1 MRPLSLRIEGLR
13 SFRASVEID
22 FGDRDQ
28 IAVVGDT
35 GAGKS
40 SILEAMTYALYGKT
54 SFAGQA
60 NQELMND
67 TSDKTRVVLR
77 FRVSG
82 QEWDVVRT
90 LRRDGKG
97 QVRPSGARL
106 QLLGKDGE
114 PLEIVEQVRQV
125 NERVEQLIG
134 LDSDAFLRTVVLP
147 QGRFARLLVEDRPAD
162 RGKVLRQLW
171 PTEDLEAVGELASWA
186 LGDVGQTRARLE
198 QEAEAHPEDPE
209 AHLAQLRKHAASAQ
223 ERADAAAAL
232 AEEASRAFG
241 SLEAA
246 IETGRRA
253 AAEIG
258 RVEPGLSR
266 IEEAEV
272 QVAPVQKV
280 EREIEKADGEL
291 RGKQAGLREQLDR
304 IPSEDGP
311 DQGEVTTA
319 LIALQRFASLASAA
333 VEAAGEMRRKATA
346 AQAKREA
353 AGQAKEA
360 AEKATK
366 EAQRHAQLRPPLA
379 EAEETA
385 RTRREEARLAHQK
398 CDGLRRGAEEA
409 QKKVAE
415 LADRQAE
422 LATKDGNAVAEA
434 EKAKAAAADAEGK
447 LADARRANSAAAA
460 ARGLQPG
467 DDCPVCRRD
476 LPAGWV
482 PPEDAGLAD
491 AETAAGQARAV
502 ADERGRQAASA
513 SAEKQSAEKHLSD
526 AQASAKEALAEYSRA
541 VKELA
546 AAFGPAATFGP
557 ASTAGPA
564 SDDVPVAGAPRL
576 PSLDSLI
583 GPLEAAHQKAS
594 AALIQ
599 HDDEQKALDAEGA
612 RLSNEAATAEAEAKG
627 ADELATV
634 ARQGAVDALA
644 RLARNVGEA
653 PSPYR
658 PRVDLPS
665 DPAELD
671 KVDQS
676 AADSP
681 IAEAQKRQH
690 VLAEREQQRLRL
702 NRELEEAG
710 KAREDLAQRRLTE
723 VEQPLSAIVGTL
735 GSHRD
740 TMLRAVA
747 ALALGDALGTVADVP
762 SAPSGKGP
770 AAHQEWMRGL
780 RSLTSALVEAARARV
795 KEAAEAEQVARDA
808 LAEVGRQLVA
818 QAADDLSLD
827 AEAES
832 VGTPALQLLDGPEP
846 AAGSEPPTDTEPPA
860 GPELLAGSEPL
871 AAPEPR
877 AGPEPPATPEAVVAR
892 TAEARRDADHAARN
906 AARERDA
913 FAAIKDDVLALRALL
928 DEADELE
935 RALSDLDKALKPG
948 AFLKWLTLR
957 RSRSLLVQASR
968 MLGEISGGKYSF
980 VDPGDDEGQWRV
992 LDEES
997 GQPRSPASL
1006 SGGEQFIA
1014 SLALALGMVEMMA
1027 RAGGRLE
1034 SLFLDEGFG
1043 SLDRGNLDSAV
1054 EALGTVAATGRMVGV
1069 ISHVRA
1075 VAEQL
1080 DHVLEVERTAA
1091 GSRAKWLSRD
1101 QRRRTS
1107 RSDAEREASAAME
1120 GLLE

>member
-97 QVRPSGARL
+97 QVKPSGARL

-134 LDSDAFLRTVVLP
+134 LDSEAFLRTVVLP

-171 PTEDLEAVGELASWA
+171 PTEDLEAVGELASQA
-186 LGDVGQTRARLE
+186 LGDVVQTRVRLE
-198 QEAEAHPEDPE
+198 QEAEGHPEDPE
-209 AHLAQLRKHAASAQ
+209 ARLVELRENAASAQ
-223 ERADAAAAL
+223 QRADAATAL
-232 AEEASRAFG
+232 EEEASRAFG
-241 SLEAA
+241 ALEAA
-246 IETGRRA
+246 IETGKRA

-280 EREIEKADGEL
+280 EREIEKADEEL

-319 LIALQRFASLASAA
+319 LVSLQGFASLASAA

-379 EAEETA
+379 EAEGTA

-422 LATKDGNAVAEA
+422 LATKAGNAVAEA
-434 EKAKAAAADAEGK
+434 EKAKAAASEAEGK

-476 LPAGWV
+476 LPAGWA

-491 AETAAGQARAV
+491 AEAAAGQARAM

-546 AAFGPAATFGP
+546 AAFGPAAAFDP

-564 SDDVPVAGAPRL
+564 SDDGPIAGAPPL

-583 GPLEAAHQKAS
+583 GPLEDAHQKAS
-594 AALIQ
+594 AALIR
-599 HDDEQKALDAEGA
+599 HDDGQKAMDDERA
-612 RLSNEAATAEAEAKG
+612 RLSNEAAKAEAEAKG
-627 ADELATV
+627 TDELATA
-634 ARQGAVDALA
+634 ARKTAVDALV
-644 RLARNVGEA
+644 RLAGNVGKT

-658 PRVDLPS
+658 PRVDIPS
-665 DPAELD
+665 EPAELGE
-671 KVDQS
+671 VDQS

-690 VLAEREQQRLRL
+690 VLEEREQQRLRL

-710 KAREDLAQRRLTE
+710 KAREDLAQRRVVE

-735 GSHRD
+735 GNHRD

-747 ALALGDALGTVADVP
+747 ALALGDALGTAADVP
-762 SAPSGKGP
+762 SAPSGKDP
-770 AAHQEWMRGL
+770 TAHQEWMRGL
-780 RSLTSALVEAARARV
+780 RSLTSDLVEAARARV
-795 KEAAEAEQVARDA
+795 KETAAAEQAARDA
-808 LAEVGRQLVA
+808 VAEVGRQLVA
-818 QAADDLSLD
+818 QVADALSLD
-827 AEAES
+827 AEAEA
-832 VGTPALQLLDGPEP
+832 VGTPAVEP
-846 AAGSEPPTDTEPPA
+846 LAD
-860 GPELLAGSEPL
+860 PELLAGSEPL
-871 AAPEPR
+871 A
-877 AGPEPPATPEAVVAR
+877 GPEPPAAPQPLASPEPPAAPEAVVAK
-892 TAEARRDADHAARN
+892 AAGARRDADHAARN
-906 AARERDA
+906 AARKRDA
-913 FAAIKDDVLALRALL
+913 FAAIKDDVLALRSLL

>member
-13 SFRASVEID
+13 SFRAQVEID

-97 QVRPSGARL
+97 QVRPSGAQL
-106 QLLGKDGE
+106 QLLGKNGE

-171 PTEDLEAVGELASWA
+171 PTEDLEAVGELASRA
-186 LGDVGQTRARLE
+186 LGAVGQTRVRLE
-198 QEAEAHPEDPE
+198 QEAGAHPEDPK

-232 AEEASRAFG
+232 EEEASRAFG
-241 SLEAA
+241 ALEAA
-246 IETGRRA
+246 IETGKRA
-253 AAEIG
+253 TGEIG

-280 EREIEKADGEL
+280 EREIEKADEEL
-291 RGKQAGLREQLDR
+291 LGKQAGFREQLDR

-311 DQGEVTTA
+311 DQGEVATA
-319 LIALQRFASLASAA
+319 LAALQGFGSLASTAI
-333 VEAAGEMRRKATA
+333 EAAGEMRRKATA

-398 CDGLRRGAEEA
+398 CDGLQRGAEEA

-415 LADRQAE
+415 LADLQAE
-422 LATKDGNAVAEA
+422 RATKAGNAVAEE
-434 EKAKAAAADAEGK
+434 EKAKAAAAEAEGK

-460 ARGLQPG
+460 SSGLQPG

-476 LPAGWV
+476 LPAGWS

-491 AETAAGQARAV
+491 TEAAAGQARAV
-502 ADERGRQAASA
+502 ADQAGRQAASA
-513 SAEKQSAEKHLSD
+513 DAESQSVKKQLSD
-526 AQASAKEALAEYSRA
+526 AQASAKEASAEYRRA

-546 AAFGPAATFGP
+546 AALGASTFDP

-564 SDDVPVAGAPRL
+564 SDDAPVAGAPPL
-576 PSLDSLI
+576 PALDSLI

-612 RLSNEAATAEAEAKG
+612 RLSNDAAKAEAEAKG
-627 ADELATV
+627 ADELATA
-634 ARQGAVDALA
+634 ARKTAVDALT
-644 RLARNVGEA
+644 RLAGNVGKT

-665 DPAELD
+665 DPTELD

-681 IAEAQKRQH
+681 IAEAQKRQQ
-690 VLAEREQQRLRL
+690 VLEVREQQRRRL

-710 KAREDLAQRRLTE
+710 KAREELAQRRVAE
-723 VEQPLSAIVGTL
+723 VEQPLSAIVEAL

-740 TMLRAVA
+740 TVLRAVA
-747 ALALGDALGTVADVP
+747 ALALGDALGATANVP
-762 SAPSGKGP
+762 SAPSGKDP

-795 KEAAEAEQVARDA
+795 KEAAAAEQAARDA
-808 LAEVGRQLVA
+808 VAEVDRRLVAQA

-827 AEAES
+827 AEAEA
-832 VGTPALQLLDGPEP
+832 VGTPALELLAGPELLADP
-846 AAGSEPPTDTEPPA
+846 GPLAGSEPPA
-860 GPELLAGSEPL
+860 GPELLPAPEPL
-871 AAPEPR
+871 AAPQ
-877 AGPEPPATPEAVVAR
+877 PPASPEAVVAKA
-892 TAEARRDADHAARN
+892 AEALRDADHAARN
-906 AARERDA
+906 ATRKRDA

-957 RSRSLLVQASR
+957 RSRSLLIQASR

-980 VDPGDDEGQWRV
+980 VDPEDDEGQWRV

-1091 GSRAKWLSRD
+1091 GSRAKWLARD

>member
-13 SFRASVEID
+13 SFRAPVEID

-60 NQELMND
+60 SQELMND

-97 QVRPSGARL
+97 QVRPSGAQL

-114 PLEIVEQVRQV
+114 PLEIVEKVRQV

-134 LDSDAFLRTVVLP
+134 LDSEAFLRTVVLP
-147 QGRFARLLVEDRPAD
+147 QGRFARLLVEDLPSK
-162 RGKVLRQLW
+162 RGEVLRQLW
-171 PTEDLEAVGELASWA
+171 PTEDLEAVGELASRA

-198 QEAEAHPEDPE
+198 QEAEGHPEDPE
-209 AHLAQLRKHAASAQ
+209 AHLAQLREHAASAQ
-223 ERADAAAAL
+223 ERADAATAL
-232 AEEASRAFG
+232 EEEASRAFG
-241 SLEAA
+241 ALEAA
-246 IETGRRA
+246 VETGKRA
-253 AAEIG
+253 EEEIG
-258 RVEPGLSR
+258 RVEPGLLR
-266 IEEAEV
+266 IEEAET

-280 EREIEKADGEL
+280 EREIEKADEEL

-319 LIALQRFASLASAA
+319 LVALQRFASLASAA

-346 AQAKREA
+346 ARAKREA
-353 AGQAKEA
+353 AGQAKDA

-422 LATKDGNAVAEA
+422 LATKDGNAVAEV

-491 AETAAGQARAV
+491 AETAARQARAV

-526 AQASAKEALAEYSRA
+526 TQASAKEASAEYSRA

-546 AAFGPAATFGP
+546 AAFGPAATFDP

-564 SDDVPVAGAPRL
+564 SDAGPIAGAPPL
-576 PSLDSLI
+576 PGLDSLI
-583 GPLEAAHQKAS
+583 GPLEDAHQKAL
-594 AALIQ
+594 AALIR
-599 HDDEQKALDAEGA
+599 HDDGQKAMDDQRA
-612 RLSNEAATAEAEAKG
+612 RLSNEAAKAEAEAKG
-627 ADELATV
+627 ADELATA
-634 ARQGAVDALA
+634 ARKTAVDALV
-644 RLARNVGEA
+644 RLAGNVGET

-665 DPAELD
+665 DPTELD
-671 KVDQS
+671 EVDQS

-690 VLAEREQQRLRL
+690 VLEEREQQRLRL

-710 KAREDLAQRRLTE
+710 KAREDLAQRRVVE

-747 ALALGDALGTVADVP
+747 ALALGDALGAAADVP
-762 SAPSGKGP
+762 SAPSGKDP

-780 RSLTSALVEAARARV
+780 RSLTSDLVEAARARV
-795 KEAAEAEQVARDA
+795 KETAAAEQAARDA
-808 LAEVGRQLVA
+808 VAEVGRQLVA
-818 QAADDLSLD
+818 QVADALSLD
-827 AEAES
+827 AEAEA
-832 VGTPALQLLDGPEP
+832 VGTPALEP
-846 AAGSEPPTDTEPPA
+846 LAD
-860 GPELLAGSEPL
+860 PELLAGSEPL
-871 AAPEPR
+871 ADPEPL
-877 AGPEPPATPEAVVAR
+877 AGPEPPAAPQPLASPEPPATPEAVVAR
-892 TAEARRDADHAARN
+892 TAEARRDTDHAARN
-906 AARERDA
+906 AARKRDA
-913 FAAIKDDVLALRALL
+913 FAAIKDDVLALRSLL

>member
-13 SFRASVEID
+13 SFRAQVEID

-97 QVRPSGARL
+97 QVKPSGARL

-171 PTEDLEAVGELASWA
+171 PTEDLEAVGELASRA
-186 LGDVGQTRARLE
+186 LGNVGQTRVRLE
-198 QEAEAHPEDPE
+198 QEAGAHPEDPE

-232 AEEASRAFG
+232 EEEASRAFVA
-241 SLEAA
+241 LEAA
-246 IETGRRA
+246 IETGQRA
-253 AAEIG
+253 TGEIG

-280 EREIEKADGEL
+280 EREIEKADEEL

-311 DQGEVTTA
+311 DQGEVATA
-319 LIALQRFASLASAA
+319 LAALQGFGSLASTAI
-333 VEAAGEMRRKATA
+333 EAAGEMRRKATA

-379 EAEETA
+379 EAEEAA

-398 CDGLRRGAEEA
+398 CDGLQRGAEEA

-415 LADRQAE
+415 LADLQAE
-422 LATKDGNAVAEA
+422 RATKAGNAVAEE
-434 EKAKAAAADAEGK
+434 EKAKAAAAEAEGK

-460 ARGLQPG
+460 SSGLQPG

-476 LPAGWV
+476 LPAGWA

-491 AETAAGQARAV
+491 AEAAAGQARAV
-502 ADERGRQAASA
+502 ADERGQQAVSA
-513 SAEKQSAEKHLSD
+513 GTELQSGEKRLSD
-526 AQASAKEALAEYSRA
+526 EQASAKEAVAEYSRA

-546 AAFGPAATFGP
+546 AEFGPAATFDP

-564 SDDVPVAGAPRL
+564 SDDAPVAGAPPL
-576 PSLDSLI
+576 PALDSLI
-583 GPLEAAHQKAS
+583 RPLEDAHQKAS
-594 AALIQ
+594 EGLTR
-599 HDDEQKALDAEGA
+599 HDDGQKAMDDERA
-612 RLSNEAATAEAEAKG
+612 RLSNDAAKAEAEAKG
-627 ADELATV
+627 ADELATA
-634 ARQGAVDALA
+634 ARKTAVDALT
-644 RLARNVGEA
+644 RLAGNVGKT

-665 DPAELD
+665 DPTELD

-690 VLAEREQQRLRL
+690 VLEEREQQRLRL

-710 KAREDLAQRRLTE
+710 KAREVLAQRRVAE
-723 VEQPLSAIVGTL
+723 VEQPLSAIVEML

-740 TMLRAVA
+740 TVLRAVA
-747 ALALGDALGTVADVP
+747 ALGLGDALGATANVP
-762 SAPSGKGP
+762 STPSGKDP

-795 KEAAEAEQVARDA
+795 KEAAAAEQAARDA
-808 LAEVGRQLVA
+808 VAEVDRRLVAQA

-827 AEAES
+827 AEAEA
-832 VGTPALQLLDGPEP
+832 VGTPAP
-846 AAGSEPPTDTEPPA
+846 
-860 GPELLAGSEPL
+860 EPL
-871 AAPEPR
+871 AAPQ
-877 AGPEPPATPEAVVAR
+877 PPASPEAVVAKA
-892 TAEARRDADHAARN
+892 AEALRDADHAARN
-906 AARERDA
+906 AARKRDA

-957 RSRSLLVQASR
+957 RSRALLIQASR

-980 VDPGDDEGQWRV
+980 VDPEDDEGQWRV

>member
-13 SFRASVEID
+13 SFRAQVEID

-97 QVRPSGARL
+97 QVKPSGARL

-171 PTEDLEAVGELASWA
+171 PTEDLEAVGELASRA
-186 LGDVGQTRARLE
+186 LGNVGQTRVRLE
-198 QEAEAHPEDPE
+198 QEAGAHPEDPE

-232 AEEASRAFG
+232 EEEASRAFVA
-241 SLEAA
+241 LEAA
-246 IETGRRA
+246 IETGQRA
-253 AAEIG
+253 TGEIG

-280 EREIEKADGEL
+280 EREIEKADEEL
-291 RGKQAGLREQLDR
+291 LGKQAGFREQLDR

-311 DQGEVTTA
+311 DQGEVATA
-319 LIALQRFASLASAA
+319 LAALQGFGSLASTAI
-333 VEAAGEMRRKATA
+333 EAAGEMRRKATA

-379 EAEETA
+379 EAEEAA

-398 CDGLRRGAEEA
+398 CDGLQRGAEEA

-415 LADRQAE
+415 LADLQAE
-422 LATKDGNAVAEA
+422 RATKAGNAVAEA
-434 EKAKAAAADAEGK
+434 EKAKAAAAEAEGK

-460 ARGLQPG
+460 SSGLQPG

-476 LPAGWV
+476 LPAGWA
-482 PPEDAGLAD
+482 PPEDAGLAN
-491 AETAAGQARAV
+491 AEAAAGQARAV
-502 ADERGRQAASA
+502 ADERGQQAVSA
-513 SAEKQSAEKHLSD
+513 GTELQSGEKRLSD
-526 AQASAKEALAEYSRA
+526 EQASAKEAVAEYSRA

-546 AAFGPAATFGP
+546 AALGPASTFDP

-564 SDDVPVAGAPRL
+564 SGDAPVAGAP
-576 PSLDSLI
+576 PVPALDSLI
-583 GPLEAAHQKAS
+583 RPLEDAHQKAS
-594 AALIQ
+594 EALTR
-599 HDDEQKALDAEGA
+599 HDDGQKAMDDERA
-612 RLSNEAATAEAEAKG
+612 RLSNDAAKAEAEAKG
-627 ADELATV
+627 ADELATA
-634 ARQGAVDALA
+634 ARKTAVDALA
-644 RLARNVGEA
+644 RLAGNVGKT

-665 DPAELD
+665 DPTELD

-681 IAEAQKRQH
+681 IAEVQKRQH
-690 VLAEREQQRLRL
+690 VLEEREQQRRRL

-710 KAREDLAQRRLTE
+710 KAREVLAQRRVAE
-723 VEQPLSAIVGTL
+723 VEQPLSTIVATL

-740 TMLRAVA
+740 TVLRAVA
-747 ALALGDALGTVADVP
+747 ALALGDALGADDDIP
-762 SAPSGKGP
+762 STPSGKDP
-770 AAHQEWMRGL
+770 AAHQEWMQGL

-795 KEAAEAEQVARDA
+795 KEAAEAEQAARDA
-808 LAEVGRQLVA
+808 VAEVGRQLVA

-827 AEAES
+827 AEAA
-832 VGTPALQLLDGPEP
+832 PQ
-846 AAGSEPPTDTEPPA
+846 PPA
-860 GPELLAGSEPL
+860 S
-871 AAPEPR
+871 
-877 AGPEPPATPEAVVAR
+877 PEAVVAKA
-892 TAEARRDADHAARN
+892 AEALRDADHAARN
-906 AARERDA
+906 AARKRDA

-957 RSRSLLVQASR
+957 RSRALLIQASR

-980 VDPGDDEGQWRV
+980 VDPEDDEGQWRV

>member
-13 SFRASVEID
+13 SFRAQVEID

-97 QVRPSGARL
+97 QVRPSGAQL
-106 QLLGKDGE
+106 QLLGKNGE

-171 PTEDLEAVGELASWA
+171 PTEDLEAVGELASRA
-186 LGDVGQTRARLE
+186 LGAVGQTRVRLE
-198 QEAEAHPEDPE
+198 QEAGAHPEDPK

-232 AEEASRAFG
+232 EEEASRAFG
-241 SLEAA
+241 ALEAA
-246 IETGRRA
+246 IETGKRA
-253 AAEIG
+253 TGEIG

-280 EREIEKADGEL
+280 EREIEKADEEL
-291 RGKQAGLREQLDR
+291 LGKQAGFREQLDR

-311 DQGEVTTA
+311 DQGEVATA
-319 LIALQRFASLASAA
+319 LAALQGFGSLASTAI
-333 VEAAGEMRRKATA
+333 EAAGEMRRKATA

-398 CDGLRRGAEEA
+398 CDGLQRGAEEA

-415 LADRQAE
+415 LADLQAE
-422 LATKDGNAVAEA
+422 RATKAGNAVAEE
-434 EKAKAAAADAEGK
+434 EKAKAAAAEAEGK

-460 ARGLQPG
+460 SSGLQPG

-476 LPAGWV
+476 LPAGWS

-491 AETAAGQARAV
+491 TEAAAGQARAV
-502 ADERGRQAASA
+502 ADQAGRQAASA
-513 SAEKQSAEKHLSD
+513 DAESQSVKKQLSD
-526 AQASAKEALAEYSRA
+526 AQASAKEASAEYRRA

-546 AAFGPAATFGP
+546 AALGASTFDP

-564 SDDVPVAGAPRL
+564 SDDAPVAGAPPL
-576 PSLDSLI
+576 PALDSLI

-612 RLSNEAATAEAEAKG
+612 RLSNDAAKAEAEAKG
-627 ADELATV
+627 ADELATA
-634 ARQGAVDALA
+634 ARKTAVDALT
-644 RLARNVGEA
+644 RLAGNVGKT

-665 DPAELD
+665 DPTELD

-681 IAEAQKRQH
+681 IAEAQKRQQ
-690 VLAEREQQRLRL
+690 VLEVREQQRRRL

-710 KAREDLAQRRLTE
+710 KAREELAQRRVAE
-723 VEQPLSAIVGTL
+723 VEQPLSAIVEAL

-740 TMLRAVA
+740 TVLRAVA
-747 ALALGDALGTVADVP
+747 ALALGDALGATANVP
-762 SAPSGKGP
+762 SAPSGKDP
-770 AAHQEWMRGL
+770 AAHQEWMLGL
-780 RSLTSALVEAARARV
+780 RSLTSALVGAARARV
-795 KEAAEAEQVARDA
+795 KEAAGAEQAARDA
-808 LAEVGRQLVA
+808 VAEVDRRLVA
-818 QAADDLSLD
+818 QAADDLSLN
-827 AEAES
+827 AETEA
-832 VGTPALQLLDGPEP
+832 VGTLTIEPLAGPEP
-846 AAGSEPPTDTEPPA
+846 
-860 GPELLAGSEPL
+860 LAGSEPL
-871 AAPEPR
+871 AAP
-877 AGPEPPATPEAVVAR
+877 APPATPEAVVAKA
-892 TAEARRDADHAARN
+892 AEALRDADHAARN
-906 AARERDA
+906 AARKRDA

-957 RSRSLLVQASR
+957 RSRALLIQASR

-980 VDPGDDEGQWRV
+980 VDPEDDEGQWRV

>member
-13 SFRASVEID
+13 SFRAPVEID

-54 SFAGQA
+54 SFAGKA

-82 QEWDVVRT
+82 QEWEVVRT

-97 QVRPSGARL
+97 QVKASGAQL
-106 QLLGKDGE
+106 QRLGKDGE
-114 PLEIVEQVRQV
+114 PLEFVEHVGQVTD
-125 NERVEQLIG
+125 RVKELIG

-147 QGRFARLLVEDRPAD
+147 QGRFARLLVEDRPTY
-162 RGKVLRQLW
+162 RSEVLRQLW
-171 PTEDLEAVGELASWA
+171 PTEDLETVGKLASHA
-186 LGDVGQTRARLE
+186 LGDLGQTRVRLE
-198 QEAEAHPEDPE
+198 QEAEAHPKDPE
-209 AHLAQLRKHAASAQ
+209 AHLAQLRKHAATAQ
-223 ERADAAAAL
+223 ERADAAATL
-232 AEEASRAFG
+232 EEEASQAFR
-241 SLEAA
+241 SLETAV
-246 IETGRRA
+246 ETGQRA
-253 AAEIG
+253 TAEIG

-266 IEEAEV
+266 IEEAEA
-272 QVAPVQKV
+272 QVAPVKKIK
-280 EREIEKADGEL
+280 REIEKADEEMQ
-291 RGKQAGLREQLDR
+291 RAQAGLRDKLAR

-311 DQGEVTTA
+311 DQREVATA
-319 LIALQRFASLASAA
+319 LAALQSFGNLASAA
-333 VEAAGEMRRKATA
+333 VEAAGEMRQKATA
-346 AQAKREA
+346 AQAKRDV
-353 AGQAKEA
+353 AGQAKKA
-360 AEKATK
+360 AKKAAK
-366 EAQRHAQLRPPLA
+366 ETQRHAQLRSPLA

-385 RTRREEARLAHQK
+385 RTRREEAHLAHQR

-422 LATKDGNAVAEA
+422 LATKAEKAVTEA
-434 EKAKAAAADAEGK
+434 EKAKAAAAEAEGK
-447 LADARRANSAAAA
+447 LADAQRANSAAAA
-460 ARGLQPG
+460 ASGLHPG

-476 LPAGWV
+476 LPAGWS

-491 AETAAGQARAV
+491 RKAASRQARDV
-502 ADERGRQAASA
+502 ADELGRRAASA
-513 SAEKQSAEKHLSD
+513 GAESQSTKKQLIDEQASSKETSAEYD
-526 AQASAKEALAEYSRA
+526 RA
-541 VKELA
+541 VKEVA
-546 AAFGPAATFGP
+546 AAF
-557 ASTAGPA
+557 GPA
-564 SDDVPVAGAPRL
+564 SDDVPIAGAPSL

-583 GPLEAAHQKAS
+583 RPLEAAHQKAS
-594 AALIQ
+594 AALTR
-599 HDDEQKALDAEGA
+599 HDDERKALDTEDL
-612 RLSNEAATAEAEAKG
+612 RLSNDAAKAEAEAKG
-627 ADELATV
+627 AAELATV

-644 RLARNVGEA
+644 RLAENMGETPA
-653 PSPYR
+653 PYR
-658 PRVDLPS
+658 PHVDLPS

-671 KVDQS
+671 KIDQS
-676 AADSP
+676 AADGP

-690 VLAEREQQRLRL
+690 VLEEREQQRRRF
-702 NRELEEAG
+702 NQELEEAG
-710 KAREDLAQRRLTE
+710 KAREDLAQRRVAE
-723 VEQPLSAIVGTL
+723 VEQPLSEIVGTL
-735 GSHRD
+735 GNHRD
-740 TMLRAVA
+740 TVLGAIA
-747 ALALGDALGTVADVP
+747 ALALGGALGAAADVP
-762 SAPSGKGP
+762 SVPSGKDP

-795 KEAAEAEQVARDA
+795 KEATEAEQAARDA
-808 LAEVGRQLVA
+808 VAEVNRRLVA
-818 QAADDLSLD
+818 QA
-827 AEAES
+827 
-832 VGTPALQLLDGPEP
+832 
-846 AAGSEPPTDTEPPA
+846 
-860 GPELLAGSEPL
+860 EPL
-871 AAPEPR
+871 AS
-877 AGPEPPATPEAVVAR
+877 PEPPAAPKAVVAR
-892 TAEARRDADHAARN
+892 AAEALRDADHAARN
-906 AARERDA
+906 AAGDRDA
-913 FAAIKDDVLALRALL
+913 FAAIKDDVLALRVLL
-928 DEADELE
+928 DDASELE
-935 RALSDLDKALKPG
+935 HALSDLDKALKSG

-968 MLGEISGGKYSF
+968 MLREISGGKYSF
-980 VDPGDDEGQWRV
+980 VDPEDDEGQWRV
-992 LDEES
+992 LDEDS

-1091 GSRAKWLSRD
+1091 GSRAKW
-1101 QRRRTS
+1101 S

>member
-1 MRPLSLRIEGLR
+1 M
-13 SFRASVEID
+13 
-22 FGDRDQ
+22 
-28 IAVVGDT
+28 
-35 GAGKS
+35 
-40 SILEAMTYALYGKT
+40 
-54 SFAGQA
+54 
-60 NQELMND
+60 
-67 TSDKTRVVLR
+67 
-77 FRVSG
+77 
-82 QEWDVVRT
+82 
-90 LRRDGKG
+90 
-97 QVRPSGARL
+97 
-106 QLLGKDGE
+106 
-114 PLEIVEQVRQV
+114 
-125 NERVEQLIG
+125 
-134 LDSDAFLRTVVLP
+134 
-147 QGRFARLLVEDRPAD
+147 
-162 RGKVLRQLW
+162 
-171 PTEDLEAVGELASWA
+171 
-186 LGDVGQTRARLE
+186 GQTRVRLE
-198 QEAEAHPEDPE
+198 QEAGAHPEDPE

-232 AEEASRAFG
+232 EEEASRAFG

-246 IETGRRA
+246 IETGKRA
-253 AAEIG
+253 TGEIG

-272 QVAPVQKV
+272 QVAPVQNV
-280 EREIEKADGEL
+280 EREIEKADEEL
-291 RGKQAGLREQLDR
+291 RGKQAGFREQLDR

-311 DQGEVTTA
+311 DQGEIATA
-319 LIALQRFASLASAA
+319 LAALQGFGSLASTAI
-333 VEAAGEMRRKATA
+333 EAAGEMRRKATA

-398 CDGLRRGAEEA
+398 CDGLQRGAEEA

-415 LADRQAE
+415 LADLQAE
-422 LATKDGNAVAEA
+422 RATKAGNAVAEA
-434 EKAKAAAADAEGK
+434 EKAKAAAAEAEGK

-460 ARGLQPG
+460 SSGLQPG

-476 LPAGWV
+476 LPAGWA
-482 PPEDAGLAD
+482 PPEDAGLAN
-491 AETAAGQARAV
+491 AEAAAGQARAV
-502 ADERGRQAASA
+502 ADERGQQAASA
-513 SAEKQSAEKHLSD
+513 GTELQSAEKQLSD
-526 AQASAKEALAEYSRA
+526 AQASAKEASAEYSRA

-546 AAFGPAATFGP
+546 AALDPASTSDP

-564 SDDVPVAGAPRL
+564 SDDAPVAGAPPL
-576 PSLDSLI
+576 PALDSLI
-583 GPLEAAHQKAS
+583 RPLEDAHQKAS
-594 AALIQ
+594 EALTR
-599 HDDEQKALDAEGA
+599 HDDGQKAIDDERA
-612 RLSNEAATAEAEAKG
+612 RLSNEAAKAEAEAKG
-627 ADELATV
+627 ADELATA
-634 ARQGAVDALA
+634 ARKTAVDALT
-644 RLARNVGEA
+644 RLAGNVGKT

-665 DPAELD
+665 DPTELD

-690 VLAEREQQRLRL
+690 VLEEREQQRLRI

-710 KAREDLAQRRLTE
+710 KAREELAQRRVAE
-723 VEQPLSAIVGTL
+723 VEQPLSTIVATL

-740 TMLRAVA
+740 TVLRAVA
-747 ALALGDALGTVADVP
+747 ALALGDALGATANVP
-762 SAPSGKGP
+762 STPSGKDP

-795 KEAAEAEQVARDA
+795 KEAAAAEQAARDA
-808 LAEVGRQLVA
+808 VAEVDRRLLA
-818 QAADDLSLD
+818 QAADELALN
-827 AEAES
+827 AEAEA
-832 VGTPALQLLDGPEP
+832 VGTPVPQ
-846 AAGSEPPTDTEPPA
+846 PPA
-860 GPELLAGSEPL
+860 S
-871 AAPEPR
+871 
-877 AGPEPPATPEAVVAR
+877 PEAVVAR
-892 TAEARRDADHAARN
+892 AAEALRDADHAARN
-906 AARERDA
+906 AARKRDA

-957 RSRSLLVQASR
+957 RSRALLIQASR

-980 VDPGDDEGQWRV
+980 VDPEDDEGQWRV

-1080 DHVLEVERTAA
+1080 AHVLEVERTAA